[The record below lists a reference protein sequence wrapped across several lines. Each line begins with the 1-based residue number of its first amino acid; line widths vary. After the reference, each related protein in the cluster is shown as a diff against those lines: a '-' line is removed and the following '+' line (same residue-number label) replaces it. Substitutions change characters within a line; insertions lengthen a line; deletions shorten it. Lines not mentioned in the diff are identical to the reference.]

1 MVQPPFLQDE
11 PASPCS
17 GEYSTPLC
25 MYSFPYCEVS
35 PCQYIPHLMTSS
47 LQLQKDMEPHLEK
60 LEISFRSW
68 VIYMAQLTTPLDH
81 LMLIVLRSFLKVF
94 VRMGRMTRRERKCS
108 ASGTYTF
115 SPFYLQT
122 PLCVVKP
129 GRKQRS
135 KANAASGERVLFH
148 PDDFGPFYDPC
159 IPLVMVWD
167 GQDRWWPTVPMGP
180 TQVMEAKL
188 KTLWQQVSTY
198 VILHMLVFVFVE
210 SS

>member
-1 MVQPPFLQDE
+1 MGSD
-11 PASPCS
+11 
-17 GEYSTPLC
+17 
-25 MYSFPYCEVS
+25 VS
-35 PCQYIPHLMTSS
+35 Y
-47 LQLQKDMEPHLEK
+47 D
-60 LEISFRSW
+60 
-68 VIYMAQLTTPLDH
+68 
-81 LMLIVLRSFLKVF
+81 
-94 VRMGRMTRRERKCS
+94 

-115 SPFYLQT
+115 GVGNVHVSLFFLQT

-135 KANAASGERVLFH
+135 KANAASGERVYYH

-198 VILHMLVFVFVE
+198 VIMHL
-210 SS
+210 